1 MTSEEIKEAMR
12 KRLPVVW
19 KGNTY
24 EYIAEYIL
32 KYDEQQRQIRSLGL
46 IDKLRRMV
54 VVPAG
59 EVSPVPVAENIS
71 NNEVSTT

>member
-1 MTSEEIKEAMR
+1 MRSEEIKDAMR

-32 KYDEQQRQIRSLGL
+32 KYDEQQRPIKSLGL
-46 IDKLRRMV
+46 IDKLRRLV
-54 VVPAG
+54 VVPVG
-59 EVSPVPVAENIS
+59 EVSPAPVAENID
-71 NNEVSTT
+71 NNEVIST